1 MRLSA
6 RPNLLRIALPVVLLL
21 AACNA
26 PASGPGQGLPG
37 AGAATPGV
45 TSAPL
50 PTRAVTPRKA
60 VAAEGALALATP
72 PLQLSFDVSSR
83 ITAVNVVPGQE
94 VKIGDVLAQVD
105 DGQLRDAL
113 QQARDQLALAEA
125 QSAQQLAAARPS
137 EIANAN
143 ATLNSATAR
152 YNELKQGTSPLEIE
166 EALRS
171 LNQAKNDLYSAQ
183 LARDVEC
190 GWSASMPEVD
200 KASPNDPDC
209 KYNQYVVANQE
220 RSVASA
226 KLRYADAQQPPTKDK
241 LLQAYA
247 DVVSARA
254 NLAKLQAGASDEQ
267 WRASDLQL
275 EQNRVAVTRAERN
288 LEKAQLISPC
298 DCTVQEV
305 ALVTG
310 GISSPGATAVTLL
323 RLDNIRFRTSN
334 LTERDVTDVRIGAPA
349 SLRLRA
355 FEQPFT
361 GKVRAILPQSSGTQ
375 GTSALFTVVIEL
387 DPTDETLLPG
397 MTGEA
402 EIKIEN

>member
-1 MRLSA
+1 MRPSA
-6 RPNLLRIALPVVLLL
+6 QPKLLRFTLPVVLFL
-21 AACNA
+21 AACTA
-26 PASGPGQGLPG
+26 PAPGPGQGLPG
-37 AGAATPGV
+37 AVTPGA

-50 PTRAVTPRKA
+50 PTRAVVPRNA

-72 PLQLSFDVSSR
+72 PLQLSFDVSAR
-83 ITAVNVVPGQE
+83 ITAVNVVAGQA
-94 VKIGDVLAQVD
+94 VKAGVVLAQVD

-125 QSAQQLAAARPS
+125 QAAQQLAAARPS
-137 EIANAN
+137 DISNAK
-143 ATLNSATAR
+143 AALNSAVAR

-171 LNQAKNDLYSAQ
+171 LNQAKNDLYSTQ
-183 LARDVEC
+183 LTRDVEC
-190 GWSASMPEVD
+190 GWSAAKPEVD
-200 KASPNDPDC
+200 KISPTDPDC
-209 KYNQYVVANQE
+209 KFSQYSVANQE
-220 RSVASA
+220 RNVTSA
-226 KLRYADAQQPPTKDK
+226 NLRYEDAKQPPTKDK

-254 NLAKLQAGASDEQ
+254 NVAKLETGASDEQ
-267 WRASDLQL
+267 RRASDLQL
-275 EQNRVAVTRAERN
+275 EQSRVAVARAERS
-288 LEKAQLISPC
+288 LEKAQLVSPC

-349 SLRLRA
+349 GLRLRA

-375 GTSALFTVVIEL
+375 GTNALFTVIIEL
-387 DPTDETLLPG
+387 DPTGEALLPG

-402 EIKIEN
+402 EIEVK